1 MRIFER
7 WYFLACVETWVFF
20 FFFFG
25 GWRLYNFC
33 MGEIFEFSII
43 LLLQQDRFW
52 IMQVARTKCDTPQHF
67 ALLID
72 WHIQFF
78 SSSTTSL
85 DSCEHLSFNS
95 IQFNSKRKNT
105 KVFVWWWWWCRE
117 DPKYRQALESL

>member
-1 MRIFER
+1 
-7 WYFLACVETWVFF
+7 
-20 FFFFG
+20 
-25 GWRLYNFC
+25 
-33 MGEIFEFSII
+33 
-43 LLLQQDRFW
+43 
-52 IMQVARTKCDTPQHF
+52 
-67 ALLID
+67 LLID